1 LKKICSLKEK
11 IEISPKTMPFS
22 PKRKDPTI
30 EIKDKL
36 DFLTWE
42 EG

>member
-1 LKKICSLKEK
+1 
-11 IEISPKTMPFS
+11 MPFS
-22 PKRKDPTI
+22 LKRKDPTI